1 MTDVT
6 VLRLKNGETLIASVR
21 LADNNNYW
29 VDDPISVIAVPVTHE
44 GINGETFLLKPW
56 IGISP
61 DKSFLLSA
69 GEILTSG
76 SLKEN
81 LLQQYLMYIGNDT
94 PEPIDDIDDID
105 DFDEMEMLQVRIL
118 RSKGLLN

>member
-1 MTDVT
+1 MSVT

-21 LADNNNYW
+21 LADPNNYW
-29 VDDPISVIAVPVTHE
+29 LDDPIAVIAVQVTHE

-61 DKSFLLSA
+61 DKSFLLNA

-76 SLKEN
+76 SLKES

-94 PEPIDDIDDID
+94 AEPVDDIE
-105 DFDEMEMLQVRIL
+105 DFDEMEMLQARIL

>member
-6 VLRLKNGETLIASVR
+6 VLRLKNGETLIAGVR
-21 LADNNNYW
+21 QADDNNYW
-29 VDDPISVIAVPVTHE
+29 VDDPIAVVPVQVTHE
-44 GINGETFLLKPW
+44 GVSGETFLLKPW

-61 DKSFLLSA
+61 DKSFLLGV

-81 LLQQYLMYIGNDT
+81 LLQQYLMYIGNDAA
-94 PEPIDDIDDID
+94 EPVNDME
-105 DFDEMEMLQVRIL
+105 DFDEMEMLQARIL

>member
-6 VLRLKNGETLIASVR
+6 VLRLKNGETLIAGVR
-21 LADNNNYW
+21 QEENNMCW
-29 VDDPISVIAVPVTHE
+29 LDDPIQVVPIQVTHE
-44 GINGETFLLKPW
+44 GVSGETFLLKPW

-81 LLQQYLMYIGNDT
+81 LLQQYLMYIGNDSA
-94 PEPIDDIDDID
+94 DDIE
-105 DFDEMEMLQVRIL
+105 DFDEMEMLQARIL